1 MLDNAGLNRTAKEQS
16 CRARLKYFLFA
27 AFEAA
32 NFQIDFFGN
41 PVMRT
46 TQ

>member
-1 MLDNAGLNRTAKEQS
+1 MLDLGEILVTV
-16 CRARLKYFLFA
+16 LLFA

-41 PVMRT
+41 PVMRSA
-46 TQ
+46 Q